1 VEDQP
6 PQTDAPNADA
16 PNADAPNGLGHH
28 SPDSVPSPWASPL
41 GRWLRGLIED
51 STTALPSLSSV
62 IETARR
68 ELERS
73 AALGVLFV
81 RFEQWGLA
89 VEMFGWRELQKV
101 YEMGSGIAMDMIG
114 DGLRQVDLPA
124 DLGLR
129 GEGFAIILSGP
140 RQAACLEIDT
150 VDMVAER
157 VASLVR
163 ERLADGLS
171 PELLERISV
180 EVGAGMVYR
189 PGTEGTLED
198 ALVAGLVTADSE
210 ARRKQDERLLELGDR
225 LEEVI
230 DEGKITP
237 LFQPVADVESQSI
250 VAFDA
255 QIQGPFYLNLRL
267 GDVLLDVAARTGLR
281 HRVLDLYHHRALEY
295 SEDGVGG
302 AELLILRAAS
312 SDLLESAVRVMSLL
326 YRRGTSRMTPAN
338 ILFMVD
344 AAELAD
350 RFPTGLAV
358 WHSVADMGFRLG
370 VDLAPNRPL
379 PLDYIRE
386 LRPHLIRVSGRNVRA
401 LHRHQDEFE
410 FLLMLCRFAAR
421 GDMHVLAADCTDRRE
436 FVALRRAGVSYLQ
449 GEFVAPCFTS
459 PVRPELTLP

>member
-1 VEDQP
+1 MADQP
-6 PQTDAPNADA
+6 PQTDARNGSDA
-16 PNADAPNGLGHH
+16 SL
-28 SPDSVPSPWASPL
+28 PDSGASPWASPL
-41 GRWLRGLIED
+41 GRWLRGLIDD
-51 STTALPSLSSV
+51 STTVLPSLSSV

-73 AALGVLFV
+73 SALGVLFV

-89 VEMFGWRELQKV
+89 VEMFGWRDLQKV
-101 YEMGSGIAMDMIG
+101 YELGSGIAMDMVG

-129 GEGFAIILSGP
+129 GEGFAIVLSGP
-140 RQAACLEIDT
+140 RQAARLEVDV

-163 ERLADGLS
+163 ERLAGNLA

-180 EVGAGMVYR
+180 EVGAGMVFR
-189 PGTEGTLED
+189 PGTDETLED

-210 ARRKQDERLLELGDR
+210 ARRKQDEHLLELGDR

-230 DEGKITP
+230 EEGRIVP
-237 LFQPVADVESQSI
+237 LFQPVADVESQRI

-281 HRVLDLYHHRALEY
+281 HRVLDLYHHRALE
-295 SEDGVGG
+295 SAEDGVGG
-302 AELLILRAAS
+302 VELLILRAAS
-312 SDLLESAVRVMSLL
+312 SDLLESAVRVLSLL
-326 YRRGTSRMTPAN
+326 YRRGAARMTPAN
-338 ILFMVD
+338 VLFMVD

-386 LRPHLIRVSGRNVRA
+386 LRPYLIRVSGRNVRA